1 MNTESLEYFIKVYE
15 KKSVKAAA
23 RDLFITPQGLGK
35 IIKQLEKDLKT
46 ELFYRGAK
54 GVEAT
59 EYGEL
64 AYARAKHICY
74 LINDLKKEVNVM
86 SESKCVI
93 NVTATNSISLV
104 VPINLLFS
112 FSKEQSNIQMKLRE
126 VPDEYSLEKI
136 FDDEE
141 VDIGL
146 FMLNEKND
154 NFDYENIIS
163 GESVIVVS
171 KNHPLSEK
179 EEISIMD
186 LEHEKLALKAT
197 ELGEEH
203 SFTSKCLEYGFTAN
217 IEYEISN
224 IITAHK
230 LCKSDDIIL
239 VSVDFIEDEIKD
251 DELKIIR
258 LKERIEQNIY
268 LVSKKN
274 SIKAREILQLKNYI
288 KSVI

>member
-35 IIKQLEKDLKT
+35 MIKQLEKDLET

-74 LINDLKKEVNVM
+74 LIDDLKKEVNVM
-86 SESKCVI
+86 GDNKCII
-93 NVTATNSISLV
+93 NVTATNSIALIM
-104 VPINLLFS
+104 PINLLFS
-112 FSKEQSNIQMKLRE
+112 FSKEESNIEMKFRE
-126 VPDEYSLEKI
+126 IPDEYSVEKV
-136 FDDEE
+136 FEDEE
-141 VDIGL
+141 VDIGI
-146 FMLNEKND
+146 FMSNEKND
-154 NFDYENIIS
+154 KFEYENIIS

-171 KNHPLSEK
+171 KNHPLSKK
-179 EEISIMD
+179 EEVSIKD
-186 LEHEKLALKAT
+186 LEYEKLVLKTT

-203 SFTSKCLEYGFTAN
+203 VFTSKCLEYGFTAN

-230 LCKSDDIIL
+230 LCKSDNIIL
-239 VSVDFIEDEIKD
+239 ISSDFIEDEIKD
-251 DELKIIR
+251 EELKIIR
-258 LKERIEQNIY
+258 LKEKIEQNVY

-274 SIKAREILQLKNYI
+274 SIKAREIMKLKNYI
-288 KSVI
+288 KNII